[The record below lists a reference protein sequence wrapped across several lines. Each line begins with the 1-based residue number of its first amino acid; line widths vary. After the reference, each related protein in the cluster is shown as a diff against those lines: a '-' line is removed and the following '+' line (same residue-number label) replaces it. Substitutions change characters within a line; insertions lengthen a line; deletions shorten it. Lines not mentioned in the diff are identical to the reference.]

1 MSCIFAVQVC
11 QTCINITI
19 EMRFFMLI
27 LTDLSQ
33 RYKAVVLS

>member
-1 MSCIFAVQVC
+1 MSCIFAVQVR

-27 LTDLSQ
+27 LDCFIA
-33 RYKAVVLS
+33 KI